1 MAVNLELADTLQQ
14 KEHTETVRRG
24 HWSRFSLPF
33 KRSPSTVFF
42 KSVKPFSI
50 SLAVGTGAGYGPS
63 MCA

>member
-1 MAVNLELADTLQQ
+1 MAVNLEVADTLQQ

-42 KSVKPFSI
+42 KI
-50 SLAVGTGAGYGPS
+50 
-63 MCA
+63 C